1 MDIVKYEE
9 TIKKGLMGSSFEQ
22 RRSLTIA
29 LLGFYFQ
36 LPDFEDVVSKFTKIS
51 INKNQLVSD
60 IANGN
65 IENYQKALEKSNA
78 ELDEYSDDYEELAA
92 TEVFILEAFENAID
106 DFKSTG
112 GLFQLFIR
120 IIDTLDYYEQF
131 SDEPEFWNSLL
142 EKEVD
147 FQKEILATLK
157 SQDVFDTSIYQKRYN
172 NIDFSKL

>member
-36 LPDFEDVVSKFTKIS
+36 LPDFEDVVSKFIKIS
-51 INKNQLVSD
+51 IDKNQLVSD
-60 IANGN
+60 ISKGN
-65 IENYQKALEKSNA
+65 VENYRKALKKSDA
-78 ELDEYSDDYEELAA
+78 ELDEYSDGYEELDAI
-92 TEVFILEAFENAID
+92 ELFILGAFENAIGD
-106 DFKSTG
+106 LKSTG
-112 GLFQLFIR
+112 GLFQLFIG

-142 EKEVD
+142 AKEVD
-147 FQKEILATLK
+147 FQNEILATLK
-157 SQDVFDTSIYQKRYN
+157 SQDVFDPSVYQKRYN
-172 NIDFSKL
+172 HIDFSKL